1 MKSISLFAALFLTI
15 CVNAQSKK
23 ELEDQI
29 LKLNNDI
36 ELLKTELSTNKVKNQ
51 EISGKLNEFSS
62 KLEECRTKYEG
73 CSEDKLKMMERQNSL
88 ITQNQRFQFI
98 IDSLKT
104 LPKEENLFM
113 VSNPKNKEDSMR
125 MTIQKYLL
133 TSSISERLKYI
144 VIDKKTT
151 DRMNSYYAEGIRPKE
166 IKTTEIGFGKQV
178 GTYFEV
184 FANNTRYYLKNVAGT
199 YLIQWEASVGYN
211 DVNVITFT
219 SNSGPLTELKV
230 VATLSNYYNY
240 EYNNKQ
246 SQYLAVLL
254 EDPISGAINGYV
266 SRNSPLGKTMT
277 SLLADGQAHRIIL
290 QITTDRNMD
299 TIGDSCTITKLVS
312 ESWLGN

>member
-1 MKSISLFAALFLTI
+1 MKSISLFLALFLTI

-36 ELLKTELSTNKVKNQ
+36 ELLKSELSSNKAKNQ
-51 EISGKLNEFSS
+51 EISGELNEFSS

-113 VSNPKNKEDSMR
+113 VSNPKSKEDSMR

-133 TSSISERLKYI
+133 TSSITERLKYI
-144 VIDKKTT
+144 VMDKKTI
-151 DRMNSYYAEGIRPKE
+151 DRMNSYYAQGIRPKE

-178 GTYFEV
+178 GAYFEV

-199 YLIQWEASVGYN
+199 YMVHWEASVGYN
-211 DVNVITFT
+211 DVNLTTFE
-219 SNSGPLTELKV
+219 SNGGPLTEVKV

-240 EYNNKQ
+240 EYNNME
-246 SQYLAVLL
+246 SQYLSVLL
-254 EDPISGAINGYV
+254 EDPISGTLYGYV

-277 SLLADGQAHRIIL
+277 SLLADGQAHRIII
-290 QITTDRNMD
+290 QITTNSSMD
-299 TIGDSCTITKLVS
+299 TDGDTCTISKLVS
-312 ESWLGN
+312 ESWLVN

>member
-1 MKSISLFAALFLTI
+1 MKSISLFIALFLTI

-36 ELLKTELSTNKVKNQ
+36 ELLKTELSSNKVKNQ
-51 EISGKLNEFSS
+51 EISGKLNELTS
-62 KLEECRTKYEG
+62 KLEECRTKYEV

-144 VIDKKTT
+144 VMDKKTS

-178 GTYFEV
+178 GVHFEV
-184 FANNTRYYLKNVAGT
+184 FANNSRYYLKNVAGT
-199 YLIQWEASVGYN
+199 YMINWEASVGYN
-211 DVNVITFT
+211 DVNLTTFE
-219 SNSGPLTELKV
+219 SNGRPLTEVKV
-230 VATLSNYYNY
+230 VATLRNYYNY
-240 EYNNKQ
+240 KYEDKE
-246 SQYLAVLL
+246 SQYLSILL
-254 EDPISGAINGYV
+254 EDPISGAISGYV

-277 SLLADGQAHRIIL
+277 SLLSDGQGHRITI
-290 QITTDRNMD
+290 QIAMDQNMD
-299 TIGDSCTITKLVS
+299 ANGDSCTITKLVS